1 MKKVLLLILVAAIV
15 VLGLVALVGYST
27 LYRERPMTEAQRETL
42 TRIANLRAEYQMAG
56 SLRADWFLA
65 SGTFTETEARKAAK
79 RDSAVHILF
88 LGVDRR
94 KKERGRTDAIHLLRF
109 EPGRLTLF
117 SIPRDALVGIHG
129 EPQKV
134 NAAYAIGGAPLTIR
148 TIEDLVKIRIDG
160 HLEVDL
166 ARFADVAQL
175 AKAVTLNGQL
185 IGAEEIFKH
194 LDGMLSWLRN
204 RSFSGGDLRRIQRQQ
219 IFIVRSLDWTLT
231 LYREHPNAFEAMVK
245 PVLNLLPTDVT
256 YAQIIALCENYT
268 QSSVISHA
276 GWTPPGL
283 PAKNPALAEIERFYL
298 PGRCATLDSLTGEV
312 IDSAAAVSE
321 LRHAAREAVAAGDT
335 RALTD
340 TDPDRYLSVYIADTQ
355 PLLNLLAA
363 WRKKKLR
370 ANYEIIDAL
379 PGEDTRGLPPV
390 NVEKSRPQGPSA
402 APAGEARNGSDSR
415 PPSEPAAA
423 PRDTEAQKKNPL
435 LYYQPARKNEQD
447 TPAGKG

>member
-1 MKKVLLLILVAAIV
+1 MKKLILIILVAAVV

-27 LYRERPMTEAQRETL
+27 LYRERPMTDAQRETL
-42 TRIANLRAEYQMAG
+42 TRIANLRAEYKMAG

-65 SGTFTETEARKAAK
+65 TGTFTETEARKAAK

-175 AKAVTLNGQL
+175 ARTVTLDGKL

-219 IFIVRSLDWTLT
+219 IFIVRALDWTLT

-245 PVLNLLPTDVT
+245 PILNLLPTDIT
-256 YAQIIALCENYT
+256 YAQVIALCENYT
-268 QSSVISHA
+268 QSPVIGHA
-276 GWTPPGL
+276 GWTPPAL
-283 PAKNPALAEIERFYL
+283 PARNPALAEIERFYL

-335 RALTD
+335 RVLTD
-340 TDPDRYLSVYIADTQ
+340 TDPERYLSVYIADTQ
-355 PLLNLLAA
+355 PLLNLLQA

-370 ANYEIIDAL
+370 ANYEIIDTL
-379 PGEDTRGLPPV
+379 PGEDTRGLPPASGD
-390 NVEKSRPQGPSA
+390 KPHA
-402 APAGEARNGSDSR
+402 ALAPAGVVRPASDSR
-415 PPSEPAAA
+415 PSSVPAAA
-423 PRDTEAQKKNPL
+423 AKDTAARPKNPL
-435 LYYQPARKNEQD
+435 LYYQPARKMERD